1 MLCGLLPPVNKAS
14 QVISPPFRQTV
25 GGKLL
30 PSKQGLPLIHASM
43 SAQSAQAQSEANGA
57 RKVAP
62 YGIAVVHIATS
73 QLQDGLEP
81 LQYWQASE
89 F

>member
-1 MLCGLLPPVNKAS
+1 
-14 QVISPPFRQTV
+14 
-25 GGKLL
+25 
-30 PSKQGLPLIHASM
+30 M
-43 SAQSAQAQSEANGA
+43 SAQSAQTQSEANGA
-57 RKVAP
+57 RKVAG

-89 F
+89 FDQLGDAPDQCVGPF